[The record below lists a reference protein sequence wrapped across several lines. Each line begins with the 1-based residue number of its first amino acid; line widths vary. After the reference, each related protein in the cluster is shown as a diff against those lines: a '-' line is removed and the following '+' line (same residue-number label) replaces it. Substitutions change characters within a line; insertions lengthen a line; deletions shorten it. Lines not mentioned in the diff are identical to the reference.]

1 MKPPG
6 LPISRKKLNILK
18 ESAILTFKDYSRMK
32 NSNYLPS
39 LTTINTLSKSSLSP
53 DLKTDIDINKAL
65 EHKRRMINYDRRKKE
80 LNDFLSENKKSNE
93 RYPGVKDDDE
103 AVRAMDKM
111 VLYARISTVRDQ
123 QLKERKELDKIF
135 KKKEE
140 KIDLMVEIERLKELK
155 NMEEKNKSLQEMKK
169 EGKKVIL
176 EQIEENKKI
185 RLKQKEI
192 ENKER
197 LELLKRIED
206 ENKKVQELA
215 MLKKKENEKRIQES
229 LEANKRAILL
239 KQQRILEE
247 REQDRKIEQYNLEK
261 HKKEEEAF
269 QLKKK
274 LAIEKELELQKLREK
289 QEKAQDNQE
298 IIDAIRAKRAF
309 EEENIKQRQK
319 EKEELLLK
327 EKRMKESVIEN
338 NKQKMYKE
346 IQLAEEAKKEKEEF
360 EKIIREQ
367 QKEIEEQKIREKNR
381 IMKLL
386 KHKEDLKR
394 QIVEK
399 EEKNRVNRREV
410 LEEGRKNLQ
419 IRDQYFKSIEA
430 VRRDK
435 IKYLRNMNIDEKYIA
450 PLTKFKLTDLNSF
463 N

>member
-111 VLYARISTVRDQ
+111 VLYARVSTVRDQ

-176 EQIEENKKI
+176 EQIEENKKM

-346 IQLAEEAKKEKEEF
+346 IQLAEEAKKEK
-360 EKIIREQ
+360 
-367 QKEIEEQKIREKNR
+367 
-381 IMKLL
+381 
-386 KHKEDLKR
+386 
-394 QIVEK
+394 
-399 EEKNRVNRREV
+399 
-410 LEEGRKNLQ
+410 
-419 IRDQYFKSIEA
+419 
-430 VRRDK
+430 
-435 IKYLRNMNIDEKYIA
+435 
-450 PLTKFKLTDLNSF
+450 
-463 N
+463 

>member
-111 VLYARISTVRDQ
+111 VLYARVSTVRDQ

-176 EQIEENKKI
+176 DQIEENKKM

-215 MLKKKENEKRIQES
+215 MLKKKENEKRI
-229 LEANKRAILL
+229 
-239 KQQRILEE
+239 
-247 REQDRKIEQYNLEK
+247 
-261 HKKEEEAF
+261 
-269 QLKKK
+269 
-274 LAIEKELELQKLREK
+274 
-289 QEKAQDNQE
+289 
-298 IIDAIRAKRAF
+298 
-309 EEENIKQRQK
+309 
-319 EKEELLLK
+319 
-327 EKRMKESVIEN
+327 
-338 NKQKMYKE
+338 
-346 IQLAEEAKKEKEEF
+346 
-360 EKIIREQ
+360 
-367 QKEIEEQKIREKNR
+367 
-381 IMKLL
+381 
-386 KHKEDLKR
+386 
-394 QIVEK
+394 
-399 EEKNRVNRREV
+399 
-410 LEEGRKNLQ
+410 
-419 IRDQYFKSIEA
+419 
-430 VRRDK
+430 
-435 IKYLRNMNIDEKYIA
+435 
-450 PLTKFKLTDLNSF
+450 
-463 N
+463 